1 MLSFMELQHWLY
13 GGATDGLKT
22 VAATTDPAK
31 LIAAMG
37 FAILFGCAHALM
49 PGHGKSVLVSYYLGR
64 PSRVLGGV
72 ASSALLV
79 LTHVGMAVTLVLA
92 GFIVVRRTLVGA
104 GRMPVL
110 EIMSSGL
117 IIAIGLFLFIQ
128 ALRGHDHSQTRNNRL
143 LAVAAG
149 FVPCPLTTF
158 IMVYAVSNGIVLA
171 GLLVTA
177 AMAIGMILTVSLFAL
192 TAVFLRQRLMR
203 VLERRGRLWHRLS
216 HTFEIVSALAV
227 IGTGLWLSTAR

>member
-1 MLSFMELQHWLY
+1 MHSLIELQHWLY

-22 VAATTDPAK
+22 VAATSDPAK

-37 FAILFGCAHALM
+37 FAVLFGCAHALM

-64 PSRVLGGV
+64 PSRMLGGV

-79 LTHVGMAVTLVLA
+79 LTHVGMAVILVLA

-104 GRMPVL
+104 GRMPLL

-117 IIAIGLFLFIQ
+117 IIAIGLFLFVQ
-128 ALRGHDHSQTRNNRL
+128 ALRGQDHAQTRNNGL
-143 LAVAAG
+143 LAVAGG

-158 IMVYAVSNGIVLA
+158 IMVYAVSNGMVLA

-177 AMAIGMILTVSLFAL
+177 AMACGMILTVSMFAL
-192 TAVFLRQRLMR
+192 TAVLLRERLFR
-203 VLERRGRLWHRLS
+203 WIEGRSRLWHRAS
-216 HTFEIVSALAV
+216 HAFEIVSAFAV
-227 IGTGLWLSTAR
+227 MGSGLWLLTAR